1 MKTWG
6 RAARLMFGIGWE
18 TGPSLFATFVG
29 VTILSSIGSLLF
41 AFALRALVDG
51 IYFHSSA
58 EVTVGGSLCA
68 LSLLTVAAVPSVQ
81 RWALPRIRERS
92 IMVMQRRILRLTAG
106 AAGLAHFERADY
118 WDRLQQ
124 LKRNFADLL
133 MGIVNAFVGP
143 LLVLQL
149 LVTAVALARV
159 QPLLLF
165 LPLVG
170 FPAAWLS
177 RWSENLKRSGERRS
191 AENRRA
197 AEDLFM
203 LAASAQSA
211 KEIRIYDL
219 RDELLTRHAALSRRV
234 QRVMEPA
241 EFAASGVSGIGWLIF
256 AGAYLTAVLLTLRA
270 ASADRMSPG
279 DVALIL
285 TLSTALVGA
294 AGRLTDLLS
303 TMLRAVTVAGHYQ
316 WLADQSSPAPLN
328 AGPADKP
335 RAVPARLERG
345 FELEDVS
352 FGYGGSDGLA
362 LRDVSLRLPAG
373 TVVALVGENGAG
385 KTTLVKL
392 LSRMYTPSQGRILLD
407 GTDLR
412 EFAVDAYRERLT
424 AGFQDYACLELLVRE
439 SVGAGDLPRITDHD
453 AVSGAL
459 GRASADFVD
468 RLPAGLETQL
478 GRSWEGGVD
487 LSGGEWQK
495 LALARA
501 MMREKPFL
509 VIYDEPTAALDPQ
522 TEYALFEQI
531 AADMRKDRATGR
543 VTLLVSHR
551 FSTVRMAD
559 LIVVLS
565 EGKIAEQGSHAALMA
580 SGGLYAE
587 LYGLQAR
594 AYSLTQ

>member
-133 MGIVNAFVGP
+133 RGIVNAFVGP

-159 QPLLLF
+159 QPRLLF

-211 KEIRIYDL
+211 KEIRIYAL
-219 RDELLTRHAALSRRV
+219 RDELLTRHAAPSRRV

-328 AGPADKP
+328 AGPADQP
-335 RAVPARLERG
+335 RAVPARPQCRRQWRPRPSG
-345 FELEDVS
+345 CHPAPP
-352 FGYGGSDGLA
+352 GGHGRNA
-362 LRDVSLRLPAG
+362 
-373 TVVALVGENGAG
+373 VGENGAG